1 MVVLIAILAAL
12 LAGSLVYCVLII
24 VASRRYLHVAAP
36 VADTAPPVSVLKPLC
51 GHDEGLEKNLRSFFT
66 QDHPVYEIL
75 LAVHRMDDPAV
86 AVAEKIRQEFSATVE
101 SRLLVTGESPV
112 PNAKAHNLKRLMRE
126 ARYELLVM
134 ADSDVRVRPDFLSR
148 VAAEF
153 EDPKVGLLSC
163 PYRAVAGRSL
173 WSRLEAVGMNTEL
186 LGGVL
191 VARMLEGMRFAL
203 GCAVAARKSV
213 LDSMGGFEYL
223 QEFLAEDFVMGNRAA
238 EMGHTVLLSSYLVEH
253 RIGSQSL
260 VQNMKHRLRWARSTR
275 RSRPAG
281 YWGQIFTYP
290 LPWAL
295 LLLAIEPAAWPTVVL
310 TILLRAWAGY
320 ATAVD
325 VAHDPLI
332 RKYWWLL
339 PFQDLL
345 GILVWIGGFQG
356 GAVVWR
362 NRECT
367 ILRDGKLQVDPKE
380 IR

>member
-191 VARMLEGMRFAL
+191 VAR
-203 GCAVAARKSV
+203 VAARKSV